1 MPHLTVSFS
10 SSGPLIDLSVGVSAQ
25 RRGALEKAG
34 VQVPPFQRARA
45 LIDTGASA
53 TCIDPAILK
62 PLGLTPTGTI
72 HIHTP
77 STSGKPYICEQFD
90 VGLGIDHPKDP
101 MVLLTVP
108 VIATELAAQGIS
120 ALIGR
125 DVLASCLLIYNGV
138 EGTFTLGF

>member
-1 MPHLTVSFS
+1 MPHLTVPFTGN
-10 SSGPLIDLSVGVSAQ
+10 GPLIDLSVGVSAQ
-25 RRGALEKAG
+25 RRKALERAG
-34 VQVPPFQRARA
+34 MTVPSFQKARA

-53 TCIDPAILK
+53 TCIDPAVLK

-77 STSGKPYICEQFD
+77 STSGKPYVCEQFD
-90 VGLGIDHPKDP
+90 VALGIDHPKHP

-108 VIATELAAQGIS
+108 VIATELASQGIS

-125 DVLASCLLIYNGV
+125 DVLASCLLIYD
-138 EGTFTLGF
+138 GTAGSFTLAF